1 MVFWETRRE
10 SSSVAWFLLNGSQCE
25 GKWLAIM
32 IFYFTIW
39 KELGLIDIFR
49 DEQSGLYFTL
59 KWPAFSRGKKI
70 RKEDFLDKHCNSFIL
85 SCQHGWQDKI
95 KLSFIVSLL
104 LIRKEKKITWAKLRM
119 VFYSFVCFTVLIDYI
134 IVQLLFIFILLLFV
148 FTCESLW
155 WAWAFVQCLIN
166 HFWLIIINNLIQ
178 KTLFRIIFLTFSFV

>member
-104 LIRKEKKITWAKLRM
+104 LIRKEKKNYLSQTKDVFLFICLFNSFNWLHHCSIAFY
-119 VFYSFVCFTVLIDYI
+119 FYSIVVCFYLWISLVSLGFCTVPY
-134 IVQLLFIFILLLFV
+134 
-148 FTCESLW
+148 
-155 WAWAFVQCLIN
+155 
-166 HFWLIIINNLIQ
+166 
-178 KTLFRIIFLTFSFV
+178 